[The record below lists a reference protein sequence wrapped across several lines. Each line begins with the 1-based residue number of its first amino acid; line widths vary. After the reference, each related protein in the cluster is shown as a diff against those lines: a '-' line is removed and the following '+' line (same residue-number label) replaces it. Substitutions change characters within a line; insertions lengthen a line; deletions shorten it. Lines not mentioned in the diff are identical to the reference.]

1 VIRAYSWRRRLPT
14 ALPFALPFAL
24 LFAAGACAALIA
36 QRLSARYRHVSGPRV
51 QDRLAASESRF
62 AAILSIAAEA
72 IITVDHSQRVLHFNR
87 GAEEIFGYS
96 EADMVGRHLSI
107 LIPQRFRD
115 AHSDHVQGFARSA
128 ATARRMGERQ
138 EIFGLRADGSEFPAE
153 ASISKLVG
161 ADGILFTVVLRD
173 TTRQH
178 RAVAEQRFLAAASG
192 ALSRTLAVDETVRT
206 IVDLPVPLLGDASV
220 AVIRRLDG
228 SLERVA
234 SAPHAAE
241 LSSGIAAVIA
251 QPLTEDSPW
260 PSIDVMRRNRRL
272 LVESVDD
279 EWLERYAEGAE
290 LAAWRAVGA
299 RSLLILP
306 IHASGETFG
315 ALTLIRTRA
324 DSFDDDA
331 ARLAATFSATAATAL
346 ANARLYE
353 SARHANRA
361 RDEMLNVV
369 SHDLRNPLTAIG
381 MCVHALESEHDGNPA
396 ERRELLSTIRAS
408 SGLMNRMIQ
417 DLLDVASIERG
428 QLSMSLTPQEPSELA
443 RRALQLF
450 EVEAEE
456 SGVQLRAHL
465 ETGLPLV
472 KADAERIVQVLGNLV
487 RNAITFTPR
496 AGSIDV
502 AVQARGT
509 EVVFAVADT
518 GRGISPEH
526 LSHVFDRYWH
536 SDDAMR
542 VRGHGLGLS
551 IARGI
556 IQAHGGRIWVT
567 SELGRGSVFQFAIP
581 AMGTLPDVPA

>member
-1 VIRAYSWRRRLPT
+1 VIRACSWRRRLP
-14 ALPFALPFAL
+14 PAL
-24 LFAAGACAALIA
+24 LFALLVVAGAGAALIA
-36 QRLSARYRHVSGPRV
+36 QRLSVRLRHGSQPRAHD
-51 QDRLAASESRF
+51 QLAASERRF

-96 EADMVGRHLSI
+96 EADILGRHLSV

-115 AHSDHVQGFARSA
+115 AHSLHVPAFARSA

-161 ADGILFTVVLRD
+161 SDGILFTVVLRD

-178 RAVAEQRFLAAASG
+178 RAVAEQRFLADASS

-206 IVDLPVPLLGDASV
+206 IVDLPVPLLADASL
-220 AVIRRLDG
+220 AVIRGPHG
-228 SLERVA
+228 SLQRVA
-234 SAPHAAE
+234 SARHAGDV
-241 LSSGIAAVIA
+241 SSGLAAVIA
-251 QPLTEDSPW
+251 EPLTEDSPW

-272 LVESVDD
+272 LVEDVSD

-306 IHASGETFG
+306 IHASGETLG
-315 ALTLIRTRA
+315 ALTLVRTRA
-324 DSFDDDA
+324 DPFDDDA
-331 ARLAATFSATAATAL
+331 RRLAATFSATAATAL

-353 SARHANRA
+353 SARAANRA
-361 RDEMLNVV
+361 RDEMLSVV

-381 MCVHALESEHDGNPA
+381 MCVHALEFDHDSNPD

-408 SGLMNRMIQ
+408 SGLMNRMIE

-428 QLSMSLTPQEPSELA
+428 QLSISLAPQEPSELA
-443 RRALQLF
+443 RRAVQLF
-450 EVEAEE
+450 EVEADE
-456 SGVQLRAHL
+456 SGVQLRARFD
-465 ETGLPLV
+465 TNLPLIQ
-472 KADAERIVQVLGNLV
+472 ADVGRIVQVLGNLI

-496 AGSIDV
+496 GGSIEV
-502 AVQARGT
+502 GVHASGT

-518 GRGISPEH
+518 GRGISTEH
-526 LSHVFDRYWH
+526 LPHVFDRYWH
-536 SDDAMR
+536 SDESMR

-551 IARGI
+551 IAWGI
-556 IQAHGGRIWVT
+556 IRAHDGRIWAT
-567 SELGRGSVFQFAIP
+567 SDPGRGSTFQFAIS
-581 AMGTLPDVPA
+581 AAGASSDVAG